1 MQQKENI
8 GRSVLIS
15 FTDSCET
22 AINWC
27 CFILLQFAKELSF
40 IREND
45 LKKKKD
51 RRSIILVR
59 MKP

>member
-45 LKKKKD
+45 LKKKKIEGV
-51 RRSIILVR
+51 SYL
-59 MKP
+59 